1 MSLVEANRQIYKLLK
16 NGIKVDI
23 PDVAGRPTSDNL
35 SETVGQ
41 HFSITDLVVRVK
53 VVDWEHPENNDFF
66 LASQFWITGD
76 VYRRRADLMGFV
88 NGLPLVFI
96 ELKKLRTEDAFHHN
110 LRDYKNT
117 VPRLFWYNAFIILSH
132 GTKSLIGSLTAGL
145 DHFVEWKR
153 INDEGEEGIVS
164 LDTMIR
170 GTCEPAKLLDLI
182 ENFILFSESEGGL
195 VKLLA
200 KNHQYLGVNRAI
212 TAVEEIRKNQGKLGV
227 FWHTQGSGKSYSMV
241 FFSQKILRKLPGNWT
256 FLVVTDREDLDDQ
269 IYRNFAG
276 AGAVTEPESQVR
288 ADSGEHLKR
297 LLQED
302 HRFVFTLVQKFRTD
316 RGKVYPKL
324 SDRSDII
331 VITDEA
337 HRSQYDQLALNMRN
351 ALPNAAFI
359 AFTGTP
365 LMAGEERTK
374 EVFGD
379 YISVYNFKQSVDD
392 HATVPLFYENRIPEL
407 QLVNEDLNQDMARVI
422 EEADLTEEQEKKLE
436 QEFAREY
443 QLITRDDRLEK
454 VAEDVVRHFAG
465 RGFQGKAMVI
475 SIDKATAV
483 RMFDK
488 VHKYW
493 HKHLAELESKLVSC
507 ATDERADLV
516 AKIAAMRGTDMAVVV
531 SQSQNEVEDL
541 ADKDAN
547 IVPHRRRML
556 KEDLDTKF
564 KDANDPLGLVFVCA
578 MWITG
583 FDVPSCSTI
592 YLDKP
597 MRNHTLM
604 QTIARANRVFQSKV
618 NGLIVDYVGVFR
630 NLQKALAIYGTGS
643 GGGLKPGETP
653 VKDKQ
658 ELVGLLRSAI
668 GAAEEFCA
676 ERWVDLQPIRDAAG
690 FTRVKLLD
698 DAVEAIVEN
707 DESKEQYRSLTTN
720 VTRLYK
726 AILPDPLANEFGQIN
741 LLLSTI
747 QDKIQALVPV
757 PDISDVLAKV
767 EDLLDESI
775 ASEGYVIHET
785 DRVVDLSKI
794 DFDALQRQFASG
806 RKHTEVERLRNALAA
821 KLAEMV
827 MLNRTRMDY
836 LEHFQQMI
844 DEYNSGAVN
853 VEVMF
858 ERLLKFTKELNPEE
872 QRTIAE
878 ELTEEEL
885 AVFDLL
891 TKPEIELVKKERNQV
906 KKVAR
911 ELLGTLKREKL
922 VLDWRSKQQSRAAV
936 RLAIEE
942 NARLASACLSK
953 AAVRRE
959 MRPRVSARLRF
970 LFWAW
975 QKCLRTRRLVVLP
988 ARAPLSRNHIPV
1000 GVIEGDFAE
1009 GRDLILDLVVVADDD
1024 DVVILVTPTP
1034 SGGLYAK
1041 YTDGREFLV
1050 RAGRHGGYLLH
1061 DLRMG
1066 VASAPVYLIDAA
1078 GQFLSWGKPTRWN
1091 LGDLC
1096 DTGRRSESE
1105 MQRLR
1110 LL

>member
-1 MSLVEANRQIYKLLK
+1 MERARELREKQTPAEAMLWELLRNRQLLGFK
-16 NGIKVDI
+16 F
-23 PDVAGRPTSDNL
+23 RR
-35 SETVGQ
+35 Q
-41 HFSITDLVVRVK
+41 HQFGDYIADFYCHEAQLVIECDGAVHEPNEQWHHDQNRDAYMIAQGLRVVRFSN
-53 VVDWEHPENNDFF
+53 DRILNDTENMLDEI
-66 LASQFWITGD
+66 A
-76 VYRRRADLMGFV
+76 VYLPSPLGRGAGGEGLQSGIEPL
-88 NGLPLVFI
+88 NSGLPSPSG
-96 ELKKLRTEDAFHHN
+96 R
-110 LRDYKNT
+110 
-117 VPRLFWYNAFIILSH
+117 
-132 GTKSLIGSLTAGL
+132 GAGG
-145 DHFVEWKR
+145 
-153 INDEGEEGIVS
+153 EGAEHEG
-164 LDTMIR
+164 
-170 GTCEPAKLLDLI
+170 AKL
-182 ENFILFSESEGGL
+182 E
-195 VKLLA
+195 A
-200 KNHQYLGVNRAI
+200 
-212 TAVEEIRKNQGKLGV
+212 TKLGV

-256 FLVVTDREDLDDQ
+256 FLIVTDREDLDDQ
-269 IYRNFAG
+269 IYKNFAG
-276 AGAVTEPESQVR
+276 VGATTEPETQVR
-288 ADSGEHLKR
+288 AQRGEHLKQ

-302 HRFVFTLVQKFRTD
+302 HRYVFTLIQKFRTD
-316 RGKVYPKL
+316 RGKAYPKL
-324 SDRSDII
+324 SYRSDII

-365 LMAGEERTK
+365 SMAGEERTK

-407 QLVNEDLNQDMARVI
+407 QLVNEELNEDMARVI
-422 EEADLTEEQEKKLE
+422 EEADLTEEQEEKLE
-436 QEFAREY
+436 REFAREY
-443 QLITRDDRLEK
+443 HLITRDDRLEK
-454 VAEDVVRHFAG
+454 VAEDIVRHFAG

-475 SIDKATAV
+475 SIDKAAAV

-493 HKHLAELESKLVSC
+493 HKHQRELESKLSTC
-507 ATDERADLV
+507 TEQERGDLESG
-516 AKIAAMRGTDMAVVV
+516 IAIMRKTDMVVVV

-541 ADKDAN
+541 AEKGAN
-547 IVPHRRRML
+547 IVPHRKRML

-564 KDANDPLGLVFVCA
+564 KDANDPLRLVFVCA

-604 QTIARANRVFQSKV
+604 QTIARANRVFQNKV

-653 VKDKQ
+653 VRDKQ

-668 GAAEEFCA
+668 GAAEEFCS
-676 ERWVDLQPIRDAAG
+676 ERWVDLPAIRDAAG

-707 DESKEQYRSLTTN
+707 DESKEQYRSLTNN

-741 LLLSTI
+741 LLLSAI
-747 QDKIQALVPV
+747 QDKIQALAPV

-794 DFDALQRQFASG
+794 DFDSLQKQFAKG

-827 MLNRTRMDY
+827 LMNRTRMDY
-836 LEHFQQMI
+836 LEHFQEMI

-858 ERLLKFTKELNPEE
+858 ERLVKFTKELNAEE

-885 AVFDLL
+885 ALFDLL
-891 TKPEIELVKKERNQV
+891 TKPEIELARKERNQV

-942 NARLASACLSK
+942 
-953 AAVRRE
+953 
-959 MRPRVSARLRF
+959 
-970 LFWAW
+970 
-975 QKCLRTRRLVVLP
+975 T
-988 ARAPLSRNHIPV
+988 
-1000 GVIEGDFAE
+1000 
-1009 GRDLILDLVVVADDD
+1009 LDLLPRAF
-1024 DVVILVTPTP
+1024 PKQ
-1034 SGGLYAK
+1034 LYAEK
-1041 YTDGREFLV
+1041 CDLV
-1050 RAGRHGGYLLH
+1050 YQHVFDSYFGSERSIYSH
-1061 DLRMG
+1061 
-1066 VASAPVYLIDAA
+1066 AA
-1078 GQFLSWGKPTRWN
+1078 
-1091 LGDLC
+1091 
-1096 DTGRRSESE
+1096 
-1105 MQRLR
+1105 
-1110 LL
+1110 